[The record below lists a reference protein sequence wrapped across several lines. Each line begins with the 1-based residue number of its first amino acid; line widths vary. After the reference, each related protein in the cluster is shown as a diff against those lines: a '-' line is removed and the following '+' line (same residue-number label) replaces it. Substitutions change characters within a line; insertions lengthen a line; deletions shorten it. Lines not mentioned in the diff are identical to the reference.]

1 MKGKLFVKTFSRR
14 AEPAATRTSDGR
26 RRPRNFAVAGAL
38 TVVCALSFA
47 VSALAVPEPAGV
59 NGPGFVTTPD
69 TTPSGYTQPSGYS
82 APSNDGLGVAP
93 GAIKHVW
100 VIVMENH
107 AYETNFTGMSNNDY
121 TSKTLPAAGALLT
134 HYYGTGHSS
143 LDNYLSMTSG
153 QAPVTDDQNDCSTG
167 YSAMNGAIDTAG
179 GSLTSN
185 GNYGQF
191 DSAAGPNAPAG
202 DNGCVYPANVPTIF
216 NQLDAANKS
225 WKVYAQDVD
234 NVTGGSGTNGESAAT
249 AGQDAGVSACGAP
262 AIAPGSTPAFG
273 QSTNPGSTV
282 VGSASGSAPTG
293 DSYVA
298 KHNPLGWYQSVL
310 NSGDCTSTHL
320 APLFGTGDQLHA
332 DLQSDSSTP
341 SFSYIVPNNCNDGH
355 DAMCKSNNLSGEAP
369 NAPTNAAE
377 GTPINEI
384 GGTYAQDITLEH
396 IVPEIMGSPAYSDG
410 GLIAIVWDEAYPQFT
425 YSGDSFVDSTNSTAT
440 AFNSVTNDSA
450 GETLFGRS
458 LNWEPSGPN
467 TPNVQSQVG
476 QQMSSGP
483 GFDEYLGR
491 PGLQASETTPP
502 QLSACGSGTASN
514 GFTTL
519 PAGACYDGAAFA
531 ENVSGNGKSVP
542 AIASGVISSAPGA
555 SGSGLFAPNS
565 EGEAVTLTGGVT
577 GTTTDGDAASGT
589 AGPFYIGQVTSTA
602 PVPVASGDTST
613 TTDTTANDQFS
624 TSSFQLVD
632 AEGNPV
638 SLTGATFPGNI
649 TINIAGP
656 TAATDPLYDAYDPTT
671 GGGDSG
677 AILLSPYIK
686 AGTVSNDYYNH
697 YSLLR
702 SIEDIFDVTSGSA
715 SATGYTGSASV
726 ALNTGVDGDG
736 HLGYAAQPGLAPFGT
751 DVFGPTMVTNT
762 VTSTVTN
769 TTTKTQT
776 QTQTQTVTTP
786 GATNTVTV
794 PGRTK
799 TVTKVKSVVPYVTGD
814 TLGQAKSAIS
824 ADKLKVGKVKGSGV
838 VASVSPHAGSEVA
851 TGTKVNLTL
860 KKKK

>member
-14 AEPAATRTSDGR
+14 ETTAAARTSGGR
-26 RRPRNFAVAGAL
+26 RGRNFAVAATIAAVG
-38 TVVCALSFA
+38 ALSFS
-47 VSALAVPEPAGV
+47 VSALATAPAGV

-69 TTPSGYTQPSGYS
+69 TTPAGYTQPSGYN

-107 AYETNFTGMSNNDY
+107 AYETNFSGMSNNDY
-121 TSKTLPAAGALLT
+121 TAKALPEAGALLT

-167 YSAMNGAIDTAG
+167 YANMSGTVDTT
-179 GSLTSN
+179 GSLASN

-191 DSAAGPNAPAG
+191 KSAAGPNAPAG
-202 DNGCVYPANVPTIF
+202 DNGCVYPATVPTIF
-216 NQLDAANKS
+216 NQLDAAKKT

-234 NVTGGSGTNGESAAT
+234 NVTGGTATNGESVAT
-249 AGQDAGVSACGAP
+249 TGQDAGVSSCGAP
-262 AIAPGSTPAFG
+262 DATVGNTPQAG
-273 QSTNPGSTV
+273 QSANPGNAV
-282 VGSASGSAPTG
+282 VGSASGTAPTG

-310 NSGDCTSTHL
+310 GSGDCNSSHL
-320 APLFGTGDQLHA
+320 APLFGTNDQLHA
-332 DLQSDSSTP
+332 DLKSDKSTP
-341 SFSYIVPNNCNDGH
+341 AFSYIVPNNCNDGH

-369 NAPTNAAE
+369 NAPTNAPE
-377 GTPINEI
+377 GTPINEV

-396 IVPEIMGSPAYSDG
+396 IVPEIMSSPAYSDG

-425 YSGDSFVDSTNSTAT
+425 YSGDSFVDSTVSTAT

-491 PGLQASETTPP
+491 PGVQSSETTPAP
-502 QLSACGSGTASN
+502 LVSCGAGTATN

-519 PAGACYDGAAFA
+519 PSGACYDGAAFA
-531 ENVSGNGKSVP
+531 ENVAGTKTVSATAGGVVSSP
-542 AIASGVISSAPGA
+542 AGAAGSS
-555 SGSGLFAPNS
+555 LFAPNS
-565 EGEAVTLTGGVT
+565 EGETVTLGAGVT
-577 GTTTDGDAASGT
+577 GSDIDGASGS
-589 AGPFYIGQVTSTA
+589 AGPFYIGQVSSTGPA
-602 PVPVASGDTST
+602 AVAGGDH
-613 TTDTTANDQFS
+613 TASSDLTAADQNP

-632 AEGNPV
+632 SQGNPV
-638 SLTGATFPGNI
+638 TLSGTLTSFSI
-649 TINIAGP
+649 TVGGP
-656 TAATDPLYDAYDPTT
+656 SAATDPLYDAYDPTT

-686 AGTVSNDYYNH
+686 GGTVSNTYYNH

-702 SIEDIFDVTSGSA
+702 SIEDIFDVRQGSKTA
-715 SATGYTGSASV
+715 SGYTGSI
-726 ALNTGVDGDG
+726 ALNAGVDGNG
-736 HLGYAAQPGLAPFGT
+736 HLGYAGQPGLAPFGT
-751 DVFGPTMVTNT
+751 DVFAQATHT
-762 VTSTVTN
+762 V
-769 TTTKTQT
+769 
-776 QTQTQTVTTP
+776 
-786 GATNTVTV
+786 
-794 PGRTK
+794 TK
-799 TVTKVKSVVPYVTGD
+799 TVRVYVRPPRRHGHTRRWFR
-814 TLGQAKSAIS
+814 
-824 ADKLKVGKVKGSGV
+824 
-838 VASVSPHAGSEVA
+838 
-851 TGTKVNLTL
+851 
-860 KKKK
+860 